1 MQVIVDGGGGGGS
14 SSGGGIA
21 DQIRALDALR
31 DDGILTD
38 AEFNSKKA
46 DLLAKM

>member
-1 MQVIVDGGGGGGS
+1 MQVIVDGGGGGG

-46 DLLAKM
+46 DLLTKM